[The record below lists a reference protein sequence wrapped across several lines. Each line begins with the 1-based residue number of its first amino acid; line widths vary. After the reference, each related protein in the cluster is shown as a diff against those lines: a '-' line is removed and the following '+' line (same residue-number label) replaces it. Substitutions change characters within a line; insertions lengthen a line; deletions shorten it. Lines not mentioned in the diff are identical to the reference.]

1 MRWRYLVYKL
11 GYRPKARSVFYSPT
25 LDFEHAGECGLCG
38 RSAPFDG
45 RAVGGLWICADP
57 RDCDRHGPPRT
68 LAWKLSSVAGTTMI
82 VADNILHAVK
92 REAKMWTWHR

>member
-1 MRWRYLVYKL
+1 MTKIRLTAPQKKL
-11 GYRPKARSVFYSPT
+11 
-25 LDFEHAGECGLCG
+25 LDEI
-38 RSAPFDG
+38 
-45 RAVGGLWICADP
+45 RAS
-57 RDCDRHGPPRT
+57 DCDRHGPPRT